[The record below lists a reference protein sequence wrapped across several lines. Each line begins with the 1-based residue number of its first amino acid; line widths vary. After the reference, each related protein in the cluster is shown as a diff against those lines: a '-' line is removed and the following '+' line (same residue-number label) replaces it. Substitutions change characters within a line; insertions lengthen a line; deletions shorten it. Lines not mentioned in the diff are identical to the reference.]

1 MNQFAHLMAQPSGAM
16 ADMAR
21 ADQLASPGRRDWMKA
36 AGALTGLVLMVGAGG
51 MVRAAEAAKEEKKYG
66 ADGMPHGTVDDP
78 LVFVSID
85 KDGIVTIIAHRAEM
99 GTGVRTGLP
108 MVVADELEADWS
120 KVRVIQAPGDEPRYG
135 NQDTDGSRS
144 TRHFFQ
150 PMRRVGASARAMLEI
165 AAAKQW
171 NVPVT
176 EVVARNHEVLHEAS
190 GRKLGYG
197 ELAEAAAA
205 LPVPATDTL
214 RLKKPEQF
222 RYIGKQSTRSV
233 DIQDVVSGTTHFG
246 IDTRLDGML
255 YAAVAR
261 PAVLGGKVKSY
272 KADAA
277 MKVPGVLK
285 VVEIPAGPIPPVFAA
300 LGGVAVVAADTWAA
314 MKGRNALEIEW
325 DDGPNASY
333 DSEAFRK
340 TLSEGAN
347 KPAPAVRNDGDA
359 MKALEGAAQ
368 RIQAE
373 YYLPHLAH
381 ATMEPPAATARVADG
396 KCEVW
401 ACVQSP
407 YGTRENVAK
416 QLGLDISA
424 VTVHQ
429 TLLGGGFGRKSK
441 SDYAVEAALLSR
453 AMDGKPVKVTWSRED
468 DITNDYFH
476 TVSVE
481 RLEAGVDANGKAVAW
496 LHRTAAPTIGSTFV
510 ANAQGQ
516 QPFELGMSAVNIPFD
531 IPNFRVESVPVPA
544 HTRIGWF
551 RSVSNIPH
559 VFAVQSFVA
568 EMAHALK
575 RDPKDYLLELIGP
588 ARKISPPDMSDSWN
602 YGESP
607 AIYPLDTG
615 RMRHV
620 VEVAAK
626 AAGWGRQLPAGRG
639 LGLAVSYSFV
649 TYVAT
654 VVEVEVGKDG
664 SLTVHQVDV
673 AVDCGPQVHPDRVR
687 AQVEGACIMGQ
698 SLATRSEIS
707 FAKGRTN
714 QTNFHQYEV
723 TRMSEAPRAIKVHLV
738 EHGFDVPLGGV
749 GEPAV
754 PPFAPAL
761 CNAIFAATGKR
772 IRNLPIRDQL
782 KA

>member
-1 MNQFAHLMAQPSGAM
+1 MNHFARLMMQPSPVM
-16 ADMAR
+16 PDLMR
-21 ADQLASPGRRDWMKA
+21 ADLVSPGRRDWMKA
-36 AGALTGLVLMVGAGG
+36 VTALGGLVLMVGAAGT
-51 MVRAAEAAKEEKKYG
+51 VRAAEAAKEEKKYG

-78 LVFVSID
+78 LVFVSIGA
-85 KDGIVTIIAHRAEM
+85 DGIVTILAHRAEM

-150 PMRRVGASARAMLEI
+150 PMRRVGAAARSMLEA

-171 NVPVT
+171 NVPVA
-176 EVVARNHEVLHEAS
+176 EVVARNHQVLHEAS
-190 GRKLGYG
+190 GRTLDYG
-197 ELAEAAAA
+197 SLAEAAAA
-205 LPVPATDTL
+205 LPVPQADTL
-214 RLKKPEQF
+214 RLKTPDQF

-233 DIQDVVSGTTHFG
+233 DIQDVVAGTTHFG
-246 IDTRLDGML
+246 IDTRLEGML

-261 PAVLGGKVKSY
+261 PAVLGGKIKSY

-277 MKVPGVLK
+277 LAVPGVLK
-285 VVEIPAGPIPPVFAA
+285 VVEIPAGPIPPVFVP
-300 LGGVAVVAADTWAA
+300 LGGVAVVAVDTWAA
-314 MKGRNALEIEW
+314 LKGRQALEIEW

-333 DSEAFRK
+333 DSEAFHK
-340 TLSEGAN
+340 TLSEGVS
-347 KPAPAVRNDGDA
+347 KPAKAVRNDGDA

-368 RIQAE
+368 RVQAE

-381 ATMEPPAATARVADG
+381 ATMEPPAATARMADG

-416 QLGLDISA
+416 QLGMDVA
-424 VTVHQ
+424 DVTVHQ

-481 RLEAGVDANGKAVAW
+481 RLEAGIDADGKAVAW

-516 QPFELGMSAVNIPFD
+516 QPFELGMSAVNIPFA

-568 EMAHALK
+568 EMAHAAK
-575 RDPKDYLLELIGP
+575 RDPRDYLLDLIGP
-588 ARKISPPDMSDSWN
+588 ARKISPADMSDSWN

-607 AIYPLDTG
+607 VIYPLDTG

-620 VEVAAK
+620 IEVATK
-626 AAGWGRQLPAGRG
+626 AAGWGRKLPAGRG

-654 VVEVEVGKDG
+654 VVEVEVKQDGK
-664 SLTVHQVDV
+664 LIVHQVDV

-723 TRMSEAPRAIKVHLV
+723 TRMSEAPRKINVHLV

>member
-1 MNQFAHLMAQPSGAM
+1 MNGFYRMFPQSDVNGAPGV
-16 ADMAR
+16 AGE
-21 ADQLASPGRRDWMKA
+21 LPASPGRRDWLKT
-36 AGALTGLVLMVGAGG
+36 AGALTGLVLTVGASGV
-51 MVRAAEAAKEEKKYG
+51 VRAAEGDKAEKKYG

-78 LVFVSID
+78 QVFVSIGT
-85 KDGIVTIIAHRAEM
+85 DGIVTIIAHRAEM

-108 MVVADELEADWS
+108 MVVADELEADWDR
-120 KVRVIQAPGDEPRYG
+120 VRVIQAPGDEPRYG

-150 PMRRVGASARAMLEI
+150 PMRRVGAAARAMLEA

-171 NVPVT
+171 GVPVA
-176 EVVARNHEVLHEAS
+176 EVAARNHEVVHEKT

-205 LPVPATDTL
+205 LPVPGAEAL
-214 RLKKPEQF
+214 RLKQPGQF
-222 RYIGKQSTRSV
+222 RYIGKQSTRSA
-233 DIQDVVSGTTHFG
+233 DIQAIVSGKTHFG

-255 YAAVAR
+255 YAVVAR
-261 PAVLGGKVKSY
+261 PAVLGGKVKRY
-272 KADAA
+272 NADAA
-277 MKVPGVLK
+277 MKVPGVVK
-285 VVEIPAGPIPPVFAA
+285 VVELPAGPTPPVFAP
-300 LGGVAVVAADTWAA
+300 LGGVAVIAKDTWAA
-314 MKGRNALEIEW
+314 LKGRQALEIEW

-340 TLSEGAN
+340 TLSEGAR
-347 KPAPAVRNDGDA
+347 KPAKAVRNDGDA
-359 MKALEGAAQ
+359 MQALQGAAR
-368 RIQAE
+368 RIEAE

-381 ATMEPPAATARVADG
+381 ASMEPPAATARIAEG

-416 QLGLDISA
+416 HLGMDIAA

-429 TLLGGGFGRKSK
+429 TLLGGAFGRKSK
-441 SDYAVEAALLSR
+441 SDFVVEAALLSR
-453 AMDGKPVKVTWSRED
+453 AMDGRPVKVTWARED

-481 RLEAGVDANGKAVAW
+481 RLEAGFDAQGKAVAW

-531 IPNFRVESVPVPA
+531 IANFRVESVPVPA

-559 VFAVQSFVA
+559 VFAVQSFAA
-568 EMAHALK
+568 EMAHALG
-575 RDPKDYLLELIGP
+575 RDHRDYLLELIGP
-588 ARKISPPDMSDSWN
+588 PRKISPADMSDGWN

-607 AIYPLDTG
+607 VDYPLDTG

-620 VEVAAK
+620 IEVATRE
-626 AAGWGRQLPAGRG
+626 AGWGRKLEPGRG

-649 TYVAT
+649 TYIAT
-654 VVEVEVGKDG
+654 VVEVAVGADG
-664 SLTVHQVDV
+664 SLAVEQVHV
-673 AVDCGPQVHPDRVR
+673 AVDCGPQVQPDRVR
-687 AQVEGACIMGQ
+687 AQAEGACIMGL

-723 TRMSEAPRAIKVHLV
+723 ARMPEAPRDIKVHLV
-738 EHGFDVPLGGV
+738 EHDYGTPMGGV

-782 KA
+782 KT

>member
-1 MNQFAHLMAQPSGAM
+1 MNHFAYLMGQPTTALDS
-16 ADMAR
+16 DSSN
-21 ADQLASPGRRDWMKA
+21 LASPGRRAWMKA
-36 AGALTGLVLMVGAGG
+36 AGALTGLVLVVGAGG
-51 MVRAAEAAKEEKKYG
+51 TVRAAEAGKGEKKYG
-66 ADGMPHGTVDDP
+66 ADGMPRGTVDDP
-78 LVFVSID
+78 LVFVSIAA
-85 KDGIVTIIAHRAEM
+85 DGIVTILAHRAEM

-120 KVRVIQAPGDEPRYG
+120 RVRVQQAPGDEPRYG

-150 PMRRVGASARAMLEI
+150 PMRRVGAAARAMLE
-165 AAAKQW
+165 AAAARQW
-171 NVPVT
+171 DVPVS
-176 EVVARNHEVLHEAS
+176 EVVARHHEVLHEAS

-205 LPVPATDTL
+205 LPVPGADAL
-214 RLKKPEQF
+214 RLKTPDQF
-222 RYIGKQSTRSV
+222 RYIGKQSTRSA
-233 DIQDVVSGTTHFG
+233 DIQDIVSGTTHFG
-246 IDTRLDGML
+246 IDTHLDGML
-255 YAAVAR
+255 YAVVAR
-261 PAVLGGKVKSY
+261 PAVLGGKVKGY
-272 KADAA
+272 QADAA

-285 VVEIPAGPIPPVFAA
+285 VVELPAGPTPPVFAP
-300 LGGVAVVAADTWAA
+300 LGGVAVIATDTWAA
-314 MKGRNALEIEW
+314 LKGRQALVIEW

-333 DSEAFRK
+333 DSEAFHK
-340 TLSEGAN
+340 TLSEGAS
-347 KPAPAVRNDGDA
+347 KPAKAARNDGDA

-368 RIQAE
+368 RVQAE

-381 ATMEPPAATARVADG
+381 ASMEPPAATARVADG

-407 YGTRENVAK
+407 YGTRENVATH
-416 QLGLDISA
+416 LGMDIEA

-441 SDYAVEAALLSR
+441 SDFVVEAALLSR
-453 AMDGKPVKVTWSRED
+453 AMDGKPVKVTWARED

-481 RLEAGVDANGKAVAW
+481 RLEAGIDADGKAIAW
-496 LHRTAAPTIGSTFV
+496 LHRTAAPTIGSTFA
-510 ANAQGQ
+510 ANAQGSS
-516 QPFELGMSAVNIPFD
+516 PSELGMSAVNIPFA

-559 VFAVQSFVA
+559 VFAVQSFVS

-575 RDPKDYLLELIGP
+575 RDPRDYLLELIGP
-588 ARKISPPDMSDSWN
+588 PRRISPADMSDGWN

-607 AIYPLDTG
+607 EIYPLDTG

-620 VEVAAK
+620 VEVATK
-626 AAGWGRQLPAGRG
+626 AAGWGRELPAGRG
-639 LGLAVSYSFV
+639 LGVAVSYSFV

-654 VVEVEVGKDG
+654 VVDVEVKSDG
-664 SLTVHQVDV
+664 SLVVHQVDV
-673 AVDCGPQVHPDRVR
+673 AIDCGPQVHPDRVR

-707 FAKGRTN
+707 FTKGRTN

-723 TRMSEAPRAIKVHLV
+723 ARMAEAPRAINVHLI

-772 IRNLPIRDQL
+772 IRRLPIGDQL

>member
-1 MNQFAHLMAQPSGAM
+1 MNEFYLMLPQAPGFVG
-16 ADMAR
+16 D
-21 ADQLASPGRRDWMKA
+21 LPASPARRHWLKA
-36 AGALTGLVLMVGAGG
+36 AGALTGLVLSVGASGT
-51 MVRAAEAAKEEKKYG
+51 VRAAEGAKADKKYG

-78 LVFVSID
+78 HVFVSIGA
-85 KDGIVTIIAHRAEM
+85 DGIVTIMAHRAEM

-108 MVVADELEADWS
+108 MVVADELEADWD

-150 PMRRVGASARAMLEI
+150 PMRRVGAAARGMLEA

-171 NVPVT
+171 GVPVA
-176 EVVARNHEVLHEAS
+176 EVAARNHEVIHDKT

-205 LPVPATDTL
+205 LPVPAAGEL
-214 RLKKPEQF
+214 RLKAPEQF
-222 RYIGKQSTRSV
+222 RYIGKQSTRSA
-233 DIQDVVSGTTHFG
+233 DIQAIVSGQTHFG

-255 YAAVAR
+255 YAVVAR
-261 PAVLGGKVKSY
+261 PAVLGGKVKRYS
-272 KADAA
+272 ADAA
-277 MKVPGVLK
+277 MKVPGVVK
-285 VVEIPAGPIPPVFAA
+285 VVEIPAGPIPPVFAP
-300 LGGVAVVAADTWAA
+300 LGGVAVIARDTWAA
-314 MKGRNALEIEW
+314 LKGRQALEIEW

-340 TLSEGAN
+340 TLSEGAG
-347 KPAPAVRNDGDA
+347 KPAKAVRNDGDA
-359 MKALEGAAQ
+359 MQALQNAAR

-373 YYLPHLAH
+373 YYVPHLAH
-381 ATMEPPAATARVADG
+381 ASMEPPAATARVADG

-416 QLGLDISA
+416 HLGMDTAA

-429 TLLGGGFGRKSK
+429 TLLGGAFGRKSK
-441 SDYAVEAALLSR
+441 SDFAVEAALLSR
-453 AMDGKPVKVTWSRED
+453 AMDGKPVKVTWARED

-481 RLEAGVDANGKAVAW
+481 HLEAGFDAQGKAVAW

-516 QPFELGMSAVNIPFD
+516 QPSELGMSAVNIPFD
-531 IPNFRVESVPVPA
+531 IANFRVESVPVPA

-551 RSVSNIPH
+551 RSVANIPH
-559 VFAVQSFVA
+559 VFAVQSFAA
-568 EMAHALK
+568 EMAHALG
-575 RDPKDYLLELIGP
+575 RDHRDYLLELIGP
-588 ARKISPPDMSDSWN
+588 PRKISPADMSDGWN

-607 AIYPLDTG
+607 VTYPLDTG

-620 VEVAAK
+620 VEVATRE
-626 AAGWGRQLPAGRG
+626 AGWGRKLEAGRG

-654 VVEVEVGKDG
+654 VVEVAVGKDG
-664 SLTVHQVDV
+664 SLAVEQVHV

-687 AQVEGACIMGQ
+687 AQVEGACIMGL
-698 SLATRSEIS
+698 SLAARSEIS
-707 FAKGRTN
+707 FSKGRTN

-723 TRMSEAPRAIKVHLV
+723 ARMSEAPRDIKVHLV
-738 EHGFDVPLGGV
+738 EHRYDTPLGGV

-772 IRNLPIRDQL
+772 IRSLPIRDQL